1 MEANQVAVFAVLI
14 VFAIDAALL
23 ASLIILKGIHRQRS
37 LHQRQ
42 RRAGYMTLLAH
53 HLTYPESTEPIGRKT
68 AADPA
73 FLDAIIDLR
82 NAVAGT
88 EIDTLAGI
96 IGRYGM
102 IGAQARRLRSRF
114 PLGRRLRAAVALA
127 ELGDESSADVL
138 MEFLDDTEPEIRIQC
153 ARGLGRM
160 KWTPAIDAIV
170 DRFNVETPWVR
181 SRFTHTL
188 AGFGARA
195 TWPLIAYIRV
205 NHRFE
210 SAGPAAAIR
219 SLGVIGDTQAG
230 PSLIQILEEATDPEI
245 EIAAIE
251 VLGVVGGPLALQTL
265 IETFESDDWRMRAK
279 AATAIGEIGD
289 PVAVSVLATGLEDN
303 DWWVRRNSAAALA
316 RLPGGKWALY
326 DALTSKDPFA
336 QDAAAEA
343 LADSG
348 ELIAARHRDQ
358 TGTATARDLALLAH
372 MTPEHDM
379 AKT

>member
-1 MEANQVAVFAVLI
+1 MEANQVAVLAVLI

-23 ASLIILKGIHRQRS
+23 ASLIILKGIHHRQS
-37 LHQRQ
+37 LRHKQ

-53 HLTYPESTEPIGRKT
+53 HLTYPDSTEPIGRKT

-82 NAVAGT
+82 NAVAGP
-88 EIDTLAGI
+88 EIDTLGGI

-138 MEFLDDTEPEIRIQC
+138 MEFLGDSEPEIRIQC

-170 DRFNVETPWVR
+170 DRFNFETPWVR
-181 SRFTHTL
+181 SRFTGTL

-195 TWPLIAYIRV
+195 TWPLIAYVRV

-210 SAGPAAAIR
+210 SVGPAAAIR
-219 SLGVIGDTQAG
+219 ALGVIGDTQAG
-230 PSLIQILEEATDPEI
+230 PPLIEILDEAADPEI
-245 EIAAIE
+245 QIAAIE
-251 VLGVVGGPLALQTL
+251 TLGLVGGPMALTPL
-265 IETFESDDWRMRAK
+265 TDVLESDDWRIRAK
-279 AATAIGEIGD
+279 AATAVGDIGD
-289 PVAVSVLATGLEDN
+289 PAAIPALATGLEDE
-303 DWWVRRNSAAALA
+303 DWWVRRNSAAALT
-316 RLPGGKWALY
+316 RLPNGRSALY
-326 DALTSKDPFA
+326 DGLASGDPFA
-336 QDAAAEA
+336 RDAAAEA

-348 ELIAARHRDQ
+348 ELIAARQRDES
-358 TGTATARDLALLAH
+358 GTATAGDLALLSH
-372 MTPEHDM
+372 MTPERDM
-379 AKT
+379 ATT